1 LYGENGQ
8 GLESQ
13 PAAGATAV
21 SNKTTHSTCYM
32 CTEDCPITV
41 VSDGDDIL
49 SIQHPDCLRAEGML
63 EQRTSP
69 LRWVDARIRSRPQDP
84 WKDVSR
90 GKAVSEA
97 ARSLL
102 EVRERHGPQAV
113 AFVAGFTKEARPYL
127 QRLAHRFGSPHY
139 MTESSCCFGS
149 CFVAAGVTL
158 GKEYAYFLG
167 PSRTRYSATKCRLV
181 WSTNPT
187 ESRLPYERH
196 HLIKD
201 ASAVPTIVVDP
212 RRTPL
217 AEAAEIHLQPRPG
230 TDGALALGI
239 AHVIFEDGLED
250 GEFLRR
256 YAHGLD
262 DYRRYVNGFTPN
274 ETARITGIPAERMVA
289 AAKLYATS
297 RPAQISISACSTTH
311 HSNGFQNHR
320 AILLLSAIC
329 GNLDVEGGNRPWG
342 HRVRETSVDLS
353 AEDVAA
359 LGPPLGAKNHPLFVE
374 HYGEGQGMNLT
385 EAIESG
391 EVKAVFSIGMNVMMW
406 PNSGRLR
413 RVLGSLE
420 FFSVCDFFQTPAAD
434 LATVFLPAATHL
446 EREALIVAGSGRV
459 QYRPAAVTPRGDA
472 RGDTELVF
480 EMAGELGMEGHFWDG
495 DLRASFD
502 DRLAGIGLSFGDL
515 PGTGSPLKVDVAEPR
530 ERGYLGNGFGTPTGK
545 IEFVST
551 ILEDAGYEG
560 LPVYREPFWSPVST
574 PELARSYPLVLTS
587 GARSKSY
594 THSQG
599 RQLEALRS
607 RELEPRL
614 QINPSDAGAR
624 SIADGDKVRL
634 SSPLGAIT
642 LKAWVTEVMPPGVVS
657 APHGWAD
664 ADVNLLI
671 PDAGL
676 DPISGFPPF
685 KSSLCQV
692 RRVD

>member
-1 LYGENGQ
+1 M
-8 GLESQ
+8 
-13 PAAGATAV
+13 
-21 SNKTTHSTCYM
+21 SNKTTRSTCYM

-41 VSDGDDIL
+41 VSDGDHIL
-49 SIQHPDCLRAEGML
+49 SIEHPDCVRAEGML
-63 EQRTSP
+63 EQRTSRF
-69 LRWVDARIRSRPQDP
+69 RWINPRVRPRPQDP
-84 WKDVSR
+84 WKNVSR
-90 GKAVSEA
+90 GEAVSVV
-97 ARSLL
+97 ARRLL

-167 PSRTRYSATKCRLV
+167 PSRTRYSASKCRLV

-196 HLIKD
+196 HLITD
-201 ASAVPTIVVDP
+201 ASEVPTIVVDP

-217 AEAAEIHLQPRPG
+217 AEAAGIHLQPRPG
-230 TDGALALGI
+230 TDGALALGM
-239 AHVIFEDGLED
+239 AHVIFEEGIED
-250 GEFLRR
+250 REFLRS

-262 DYRRYVNGFTPN
+262 AYRRYVRGFTPE
-274 ETARITGIPAERMVA
+274 ETARITGIPAERIVA
-289 AAKLYATS
+289 AAKLYATA
-297 RPAQISISACSTTH
+297 RPAQITISACSTTH

-320 AILLLSAIC
+320 AILLLPAIC
-329 GNLDVEGGNRPWG
+329 GNLDVDGGNRPWG

-353 AEDVAA
+353 AEDVAS
-359 LGPPLGAKNHPLFVE
+359 LGPPLGAKDHPVFVE
-374 HYGEGQGMNLT
+374 HYGEGQGMRLT

-420 FFSVCDFFQTPAAD
+420 FFSVCDFFETPATD

-446 EREALIVAGSGRV
+446 EREALIVSGSGRV
-459 QYRPAAVTPRGDA
+459 QYRPAAVAPRGDA

-480 EMAGELGMEGHFWDG
+480 EIADALEAAGAPEMIGHFWDG
-495 DLRASFD
+495 DIHASFD

-515 PGTGSPLKVDVAEPR
+515 PKTGSPLKVNVLEPE

-560 LPVYREPFWSPVST
+560 LPVYREPYWSPVST
-574 PELARSYPLVLTS
+574 PELAQRYPLVLTS

-599 RQLEALRS
+599 RQLETLRS
-607 RELEPRL
+607 REPEPRL
-614 QINPSDAGAR
+614 QVSPSDASAR
-624 SIADGDKVRL
+624 NIRDGDEVRL

-642 LKAWVTEVMPPGVVS
+642 LKAWITDVMPPGVVS